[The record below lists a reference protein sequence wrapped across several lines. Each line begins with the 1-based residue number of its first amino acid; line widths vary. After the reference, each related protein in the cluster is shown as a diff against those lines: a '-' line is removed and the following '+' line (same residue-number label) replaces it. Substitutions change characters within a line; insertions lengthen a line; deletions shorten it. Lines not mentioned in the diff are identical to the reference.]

1 MVRPP
6 GDGPPLPAKWA
17 ARDPVAGARLAA
29 ARLGLAELSERVGTP
44 VENLVSPD
52 AVRRVLWTPPED
64 TGNGAIAAALAE
76 RGARPWQIELTT
88 PVLRAALDAAIV
100 GQVTRQ

>member
-1 MVRPP
+1 MDASAV
-6 GDGPPLPAKWA
+6 
-17 ARDPVAGARLAA
+17 
-29 ARLGLAELSERVGTP
+29 VGIRW
-44 VENLVSPD
+44 VHVFE
-52 AVRRVLWTPPED
+52 ED